1 MTGFS
6 SWFQSLPPNM
16 RGAIFVVLGTTFFVM
31 TDIVVKFAGDRIHPA
46 QMAIFRYVVG
56 FILLIPLFVRT
67 GPDRLRTKRMKLHF
81 FRAIVASLGQ
91 AGMFF
96 AVIHLHLA
104 DATAMTFTRPLFLTI
119 LAIFVL
125 KEVVSGHRWGATIIG
140 FGGVIV
146 MMRPFGGEIDIA
158 WFVALFTAFLFA
170 SGLIIIRV
178 LARDDPPGTILFW
191 YHLFGALIFAGPAA
205 YVWVDPTPL
214 EWLWLI
220 LIATFTA
227 IGMNFF
233 VRGFS
238 VGESSLMGTME
249 YIRLVLAAAAGY
261 FIFSEIPDIWT
272 GVGAAIIVSAT
283 LYIARHE
290 ARKEKAADQENR
302 KN

>member
-6 SWFQSLPPNM
+6 SWFQSLTPNM
-16 RGAIFVVLGTTFFVM
+16 RGAIFVVLGTAFFVM

-56 FILLIPLFVRT
+56 FILLIALFVRT

-191 YHLFGALIFAGPAA
+191 YHIFGALIFAGPAA
-205 YVWVDPTPL
+205 YVWVHPTPV

-249 YIRLVLAAAAGY
+249 YIRLVLAVIAGY
-261 FIFSEIPDIWT
+261 VIFFEIPDLWT
-272 GVGAAIIVSAT
+272 GVGALIIVGAT
-283 LYIARHE
+283 LYITRHE
-290 ARKEKAADQENR
+290 ARKERASG
-302 KN
+302 

>member
-1 MTGFS
+1 
-6 SWFQSLPPNM
+6 
-16 RGAIFVVLGTTFFVM
+16 
-31 TDIVVKFAGDRIHPA
+31 
-46 QMAIFRYVVG
+46 
-56 FILLIPLFVRT
+56 
-67 GPDRLRTKRMKLHF
+67 MKLHF

-191 YHLFGALIFAGPAA
+191 YHIFGALIFAGPAA
-205 YVWVDPTPL
+205 YVWVHPTPV

-249 YIRLVLAAAAGY
+249 YIRLVLAVIAGY
-261 FIFSEIPDIWT
+261 VIFFEIPDLWT
-272 GVGAAIIVSAT
+272 GVGALIIVGAT
-283 LYIARHE
+283 LYITRHE
-290 ARKEKAADQENR
+290 ARKERASG
-302 KN
+302 

>member
-16 RGAIFVVLGTTFFVM
+16 RGAIFVVLGTAFFVL
-31 TDIVVKFAGDRIHPA
+31 TDIAVKFAGDRIHPA

-56 FILLIPLFVRT
+56 FMLLIPLFVRT
-67 GPDRLRTKRMKLHF
+67 GPEQLKTKRIKLHF

-191 YHLFGALIFAGPAA
+191 YHIFGALIFAGPAA
-205 YVWVDPTPL
+205 YVWVQPTPV

-249 YIRLVLAAAAGY
+249 YIRLVLAVIAGY
-261 FIFSEIPDIWT
+261 VIFFEIPDLWT
-272 GVGAAIIVSAT
+272 GVGALIIVGAT
-283 LYIARHE
+283 LYITRHE
-290 ARKEKAADQENR
+290 ARKERASG
-302 KN
+302 

>member
-191 YHLFGALIFAGPAA
+191 YHIFGAMIFAGPAA
-205 YVWVDPTPL
+205 YVWVHPTPV

-249 YIRLVLAAAAGY
+249 YIRLVLAVIAGY
-261 FIFSEIPDIWT
+261 VIFFEIPDLWT
-272 GVGAAIIVSAT
+272 GVGALIIVGAT
-283 LYIARHE
+283 LYITRHE
-290 ARKEKAADQENR
+290 ARKERASG
-302 KN
+302 

>member
-16 RGAIFVVLGTTFFVM
+16 RGAIFVVLGTAFFVM

-67 GPDRLRTKRMKLHF
+67 GSDRLRTKRMKLHF

-191 YHLFGALIFAGPAA
+191 YHIFGAMIFAGPAA
-205 YVWVDPTPL
+205 YVWVHPTPV

-249 YIRLVLAAAAGY
+249 YIRLVLAVIAGY
-261 FIFSEIPDIWT
+261 VIFSEIPDLWT
-272 GVGAAIIVSAT
+272 GVGALIIVGAT
-283 LYIARHE
+283 LYITRHE
-290 ARKEKAADQENR
+290 ARKKRASG
-302 KN
+302 

>member
-1 MTGFS
+1 MTAFTA
-6 SWFQSLPPNM
+6 WFQSLPPNM
-16 RGAIFVVLGTTFFVM
+16 RGAIFVVLGTAFFVM

-67 GPDRLRTKRMKLHF
+67 GPERLRTKRVKLHF

-191 YHLFGALIFAGPAA
+191 YHIFGALIFAGPAA
-205 YVWVDPTPL
+205 YVWVHPTPV
-214 EWLWLI
+214 EWLLLI

-249 YIRLVLAAAAGY
+249 YIRLVFAVIAGY
-261 FIFSEIPDIWT
+261 VIFLEIPDLWT
-272 GVGAAIIVSAT
+272 GVGAIIIVGAT
-283 LYIARHE
+283 LYITRHE
-290 ARKEKAADQENR
+290 ARKER
-302 KN
+302 GSS